1 MILLQRGNFF
11 LRSIIRSIKEED
23 FVSLEELFVQS
34 VENHEYNIQNSNLR
48 AYVMYNKD
56 LVKVA
61 IHKNELIGF
70 IICYISTPQKA
81 KIFTLFVS
89 QSYRKRGI
97 GKNLFIS
104 LERELSKRYSD
115 LKYLSVRIP
124 EEFKISSQFF
134 RTLNFKTVTKINNYY
149 KKNLSFPFSIN
160 NSLLV
165 RKARKKDLD
174 GMLTLETECFSD
186 FWRMDRKVFSRIM
199 KYPLSVLYVAF
210 LDEKIVGYNYNT
222 LSVSGLD
229 GNYVRIATDPNFLR
243 KGIATTLTYHAFAW
257 FKEKR
262 VNQVLLSTYAD
273 SSRHNEMYS
282 YWGFIKI
289 DQEEIMTKQYV

>member
-1 MILLQRGNFF
+1 MTLFWRDNFF
-11 LRSIIRSIKEED
+11 LSNIIRSVKKED

-34 VENHEYNIQNSNLR
+34 VGNHEYDIQNSNLR
-48 AYVMYNKD
+48 AYMMYNKD

-70 IICYISTPQKA
+70 IISYMSTPQKA
-81 KIFTLFVS
+81 KIFSLFVS

-97 GKNLFIS
+97 GKNLFDS
-104 LERELSKRYSD
+104 LERELSKRYRD

-124 EEFKISSQFF
+124 EEYKISSQFF
-134 RTLNFKTVTKINNYY
+134 RLLNFKTVTKINNYY
-149 KKNLSFPFSIN
+149 KNDLTFPFSIN
-160 NSLLV
+160 NSLIV

-174 GMLTLETECFSD
+174 GMLSLENECFSE
-186 FWRMDRKVFSRIM
+186 FWRMDRKVFSKIM

-210 LDEKIVGYNYNT
+210 WDDKIVGYNYNT
-222 LSVSGLD
+222 LSASGLD

-262 VNQVLLSTYAD
+262 VNQVILSTYAD

-289 DQEEIMTKQYV
+289 DQEEIMAKVYV